1 MLGARKMDDRWP
13 ANGIAWGHIDSI
25 GKVFYDISVVIL
37 GCCVLAKKYALLE
50 PKTEMWIK
58 IKQQQ
63 TLTNNGFERFISLEK

>member
-37 GCCVLAKKYALLE
+37 GCCVLVKKCLSRAK
-50 PKTEMWIK
+50 
-58 IKQQQ
+58 
-63 TLTNNGFERFISLEK
+63 N